1 MSLRIK
7 IFILIAGSLI
17 APIIVGLISLQLNT
31 DMTDGIEYRHRMAE
45 YRTWLKELRDSPID
59 AERIEEFIV
68 HVPSEIEIRV
78 FDQNRELLSSR
89 TPDYSSATSHQYL
102 FTETVRV
109 QFTSGDKGLIVVT
122 RPPNPYLRDN
132 DKWYIPL
139 TGLLFVAIMVVIIVN
154 SINRSIGRLEK
165 ATRRIAEGDLDFELP
180 MKGNDKL
187 ASLTRSFDSMRGHLK
202 EEYARRSRFIM
213 GISHD
218 LKTPL
223 SSISGYANAIG
234 EGYADT
240 PAKLEK
246 YVAII
251 EDKTKLLE
259 SRISMLIDY
268 VRRETVDWKLN
279 LKPVDL
285 KLFFDELSNV
295 FESEAT
301 INNHRYQ
308 GLVDIEPGLLV
319 PMDEGMVIRALEN
332 LMHNAL
338 SYSPDESVITF
349 ACTCNNRVVSV
360 SLTNHGPGI
369 EPEQLPHIFDPF
381 VRGERDRK
389 GSGLG
394 LGLSTVESIL
404 SSHGWH
410 IDVESRQ
417 NDTTVFTITMPL
429 ETK

>member
-1 MSLRIK
+1 MSLRLK
-7 IFILIAGSLI
+7 FLILIVGSLI
-17 APIIVGLISLQLNT
+17 TPIIIALISIQFDT
-31 DMTDGIEYRHRMAE
+31 DLAELKNHKHRIEAQRAWLKDLRDIPVDANRIAE
-45 YRTWLKELRDSPID
+45 YMTHDSIELD
-59 AERIEEFIV
+59 V
-68 HVPSEIEIRV
+68 RV
-78 FDQNRELLSSR
+78 FDADQNLLFSR
-89 TPDYSSATSHQYL
+89 MPDRSLNVSQRYRIS
-102 FTETVRV
+102 ETVLIH
-109 QFTSGDKGLIVVT
+109 FTSGEDGLVVVT
-122 RPPNPYLRDN
+122 RPPSQYMRN
-132 DKWYIPL
+132 DDRWYIPL
-139 TGLLFVAIMVVIIVN
+139 TGLLFVSIMVVVIVN

-165 ATRRIAEGDLDFELP
+165 ATRRIADGDLDFDLP
-180 MKGNDKL
+180 IKGNDKL

-240 PAKLEK
+240 PEKLEK

-268 VRRETVDWKLN
+268 VRRETGDWKLN
-279 LKPVDL
+279 LKPVEL
-285 KLFFDELSNV
+285 KPFFDEMSNV
-295 FESEAT
+295 FESEAS
-301 INNHRYQ
+301 INDHQYIGEVLIQ
-308 GLVDIEPGLLV
+308 ADVYV
-319 PMDEGMVIRALEN
+319 PMDEGMVIRAMEN

-338 SYSPDESVITF
+338 SYSPKGSLVRFSCICSGATVLLSM
-349 ACTCNNRVVSV
+349 TNRG
-360 SLTNHGPGI
+360 HGI
-369 EPEQLPHIFDPF
+369 DAAHLPYVFDPF

-404 SSHGWH
+404 SSHGWE
-410 IDVESRQ
+410 IDAESTPHE
-417 NDTTVFTITMPL
+417 TTVFTVSMPVV
-429 ETK
+429 